1 MYADTYMFNDF
12 SDEELIG
19 PTELARNVKATL
31 DRAARHVVTVTRD
44 KGDDV
49 TLLPRVRWRRALRAL
64 NYTALALALAQSA
77 AQRLAGE
84 TAQYPAELAW
94 LAHLDDAA
102 FAEFCAEFA
111 TAVRHVLRGHTE
123 PRRVDDVLF
132 AWEQSALAMDDPV
145 LRERLTLAGA

>member
-1 MYADTYMFNDF
+1 MFDDL

-31 DRAARHVVTVTRD
+31 DRAARHAVTVRRD
-44 KGDDV
+44 KGEDV
-49 TLLPRVRWRRALRAL
+49 TLLPRTRLRRALRAL
-64 NYTALALALAQSA
+64 KFTGLALAMAQAA

-84 TAQYPAELAW
+84 PAHYPAELAW

-102 FAEFCAEFA
+102 FAEFSGEFA
-111 TAVRHVLRGHTE
+111 VAVRHVLRGHAE

-132 AWEQSALAMDDPV
+132 QWEQSALAMDDPV